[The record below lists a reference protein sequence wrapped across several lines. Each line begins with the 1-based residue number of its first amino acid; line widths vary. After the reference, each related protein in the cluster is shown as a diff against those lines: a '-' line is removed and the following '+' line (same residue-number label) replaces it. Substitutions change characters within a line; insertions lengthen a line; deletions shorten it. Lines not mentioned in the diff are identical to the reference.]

1 MNTIKIKNVENISN
15 VERFL
20 TIVLSD
26 SKQLSKLLSNAN
38 IELLCKEYGIELN
51 SMEINTVENIKKEI
65 VKTTNKNIMNLYEK
79 ISTITTNMFPCNG
92 TCW

>member
-1 MNTIKIKNVENISN
+1 MNTVKIKNVENISN

-51 SMEINTVENIKKEI
+51 LSLIHI
-65 VKTTNKNIMNLYEK
+65 
-79 ISTITTNMFPCNG
+79 
-92 TCW
+92 